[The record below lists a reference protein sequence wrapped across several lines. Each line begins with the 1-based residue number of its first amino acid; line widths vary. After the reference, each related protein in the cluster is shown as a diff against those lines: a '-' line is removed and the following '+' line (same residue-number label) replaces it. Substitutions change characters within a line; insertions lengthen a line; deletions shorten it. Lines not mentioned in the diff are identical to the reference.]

1 MKREIR
7 KFVRRFGFDII
18 KIQKDQ
24 MGVYP
29 FYDMAKFVKS
39 NDPVF
44 FDIGANIGQ
53 TVKDIKEV
61 FKNATIHAFE
71 PSPNTFE
78 ILQNNTS
85 NFKKLYLWNFGVGS
99 SNDDL
104 LLNEYAFS
112 NLNSFFDIHNYE
124 FCKLKGKTLV
134 KTTTVD
140 QFVIENSIQMIDV
153 LKIDTEGF
161 ELEVFKGAINSI
173 KESKI
178 GMLFF
183 EASFV
188 ARNKDMPS
196 FTELWD
202 FAIQNEFELVSIYPL
217 VHRKNMGVYTNIL
230 FKHKNYQ

>member
-18 KIQKDQ
+18 KFQKDQ
-24 MGVYP
+24 MGIYP

-39 NDPVF
+39 KDPLF

-53 TVKDIKEV
+53 TVKDFNEV
-61 FKNATIHAFE
+61 FKKATIHAFE
-71 PSPNTFE
+71 PTPNTFE
-78 ILQNNTS
+78 ILKNNTS
-85 NFKKLYLWNFGVGS
+85 NVKKLHLWNYGVGS
-99 SNDDL
+99 SGEDL
-104 LLNEYAFS
+104 LLNEYACP
-112 NLNSFFDIHNYE
+112 NTNSFFDIHSYE
-124 FCKLKGKTLV
+124 SCKLKGKTLV

-140 QFVIENSIQMIDV
+140 QFVTENGIQMIDV

-161 ELEVFKGAINSI
+161 ELEVFKGAIKSI
-173 KESKI
+173 KELKI

-188 ARNKDMPS
+188 DRHKDMPS

-202 FAIQNEFELVSIYPL
+202 FAIENEFELVSIYPL

-230 FKHKNYQ
+230 FKHKSY